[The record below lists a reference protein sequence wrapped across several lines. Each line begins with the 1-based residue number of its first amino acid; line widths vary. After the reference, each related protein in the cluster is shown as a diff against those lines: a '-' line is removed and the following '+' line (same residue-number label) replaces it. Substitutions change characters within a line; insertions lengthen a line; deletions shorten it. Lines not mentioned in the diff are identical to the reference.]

1 MNLKSIAELA
11 GVSTATVS
19 NVLNGNFHKVSE
31 ETRVKVEKIIKDS
44 NYKPNVMARSLAKK
58 ESHLIGVVVPYLG
71 KDEDFFTNP
80 YNAHIIAALER
91 FVRRHDYYIMLRCV
105 GDPRDIIPLL
115 SSWNVDGAF
124 FLGVYKDE
132 VREIRERIDI
142 PMVFIDTYAPG
153 EPIVNIGIEDYRGGY
168 LSAKY
173 LIGKGHK
180 KLALV
185 APEIS
190 GEGVIKERQQGFFDA
205 CTESSIE
212 FNLNK
217 DVFHSTSTYRNAV
230 EVGQDI
236 VFANRGYTAV
246 ATMSDIV
253 AFGVIEGLHQCGMRV
268 PYDISVVG
276 FDNLPDCDFMAP
288 KLTSVAQDFEWKAEK
303 AGEYLFRMIGGE
315 KDLVLDERQ
324 PIRVMERQS
333 VRNLAENL

>member
-1 MNLKSIAELA
+1 MNLKTIAELA

-31 ETRVKVEKIIKDS
+31 ETRQKVEQIIKES

-91 FVRRHDYYIMLRCV
+91 YVRRHDYYVMLRCV
-105 GDPRDIIPLL
+105 GDPREIIPLL
-115 SSWNVDGAF
+115 SSWTVDGAF

-132 VREIRERIDI
+132 VREIRQTIDI

-153 EPIVNIGIEDYRGGY
+153 EPIVNVGIEDYRGGY

-180 KLALV
+180 KIALV
-185 APEIS
+185 IPKAD
-190 GEGVIKERQQGFFDA
+190 GDGVVRERQQGFIDA
-205 CTESSIE
+205 INESGLE
-212 FNLNK
+212 FKPEK
-217 DVFHSTSTYRNAV
+217 DIYNCDSSYRSAV
-230 EVGQDI
+230 EIGQDI
-236 VFANRGYTAV
+236 VFSNNGYTAV
-246 ATMSDIV
+246 STMSDIV
-253 AFGVIEGLHQCGMRV
+253 AFGVIEGLQQCGIRV
-268 PYDISVVG
+268 PFDISVVG
-276 FDNLPDCDFMAP
+276 FDNLPDCDFMTP

-315 KDLVLDERQ
+315 KDLCVDERQ

-333 VRNLAENL
+333 VRNLLE

>member
-1 MNLKSIAELA
+1 MNLKAIAEQA

-19 NVLNGNFHKVSE
+19 NVINGNFHKVSDD
-31 ETRVKVEKIIKDS
+31 TRKRVEQIIKDS

-71 KDEDFFTNP
+71 KDEDFFSNP

-91 FVRRHDYYIMLRCV
+91 FVRNHDYYVMLRCV
-105 GDPRDIIPLL
+105 GDPREIIPLL

-132 VREIRERIDI
+132 VKEIRKTIEI

-153 EPIVNIGIEDYRGGY
+153 EPIVNVGIEDYRGGY

-180 KLALV
+180 KICLV
-185 APEIS
+185 IPKAE
-190 GEGVIKERQQGFFDA
+190 GEGVIRERQQGFIDA
-205 CTESSIE
+205 IKESGLD
-212 FNLNK
+212 FN
-217 DVFHSTSTYRNAV
+217 TSRDIYNCDSVYRNAV

-236 VFANRGYTAV
+236 VFSNNGYTAV
-246 ATMSDIV
+246 STMSDVV
-253 AFGVIEGLHQCGMRV
+253 AFGVIEGLQQCGIRV
-268 PYDISVVG
+268 PFDISVVG
-276 FDNLPDCDFMAP
+276 FDNLPDCDFMTP

-315 KDLVLDERQ
+315 KDLCVDERQ

-333 VRNLAENL
+333 VRNLLE

>member
-1 MNLKSIAELA
+1 MNLKTIAKLA

-19 NVLNGNFHKVSE
+19 NVINGNFHKVSE
-31 ETRVKVEKIIKDS
+31 ETRRKVEKIIKES

-91 FVRRHDYYIMLRCV
+91 YVRQHDYYIMLRCV
-105 GDPRDIIPLL
+105 GYPGEIIPLL

-124 FLGVYKDE
+124 FLGVYKEE
-132 VREIRERIDI
+132 VKEIRERIEI

-185 APEIS
+185 APKIN
-190 GEGVIKERQQGFFDA
+190 GEGVIKERQQGFIDA
-205 CTESSIE
+205 CNESKIKFNPNSDIYTCDSIY
-212 FNLNK
+212 
-217 DVFHSTSTYRNAV
+217 SRAV
-230 EVGQDI
+230 EVGQDL
-236 VFANRGYTAV
+236 VFSNNGYTAV

-253 AFGVIEGLHQCGMRV
+253 AYGVIEGLSQCGIRV
-268 PYDISVVG
+268 PFDMSVVG
-276 FDNLPDCDFMAP
+276 FDNLPDCDVMTP
-288 KLTSVAQDFEWKAEK
+288 KLTSVAQDFVWKAEK

-315 KDLVLDERQ
+315 KDLVADIRQ
-324 PIRVMERQS
+324 PIRVCERHS
-333 VRNLAENL
+333 VRNLLD